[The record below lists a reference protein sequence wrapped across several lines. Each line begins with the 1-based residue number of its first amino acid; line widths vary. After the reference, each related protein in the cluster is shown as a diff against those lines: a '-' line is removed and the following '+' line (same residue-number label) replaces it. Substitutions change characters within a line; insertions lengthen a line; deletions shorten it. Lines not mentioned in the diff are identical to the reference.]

1 MEGAAVDVSG
11 TDSLV
16 KLSRRREKNNTRGIE
31 CVWYLHYL
39 QSDETGSLQ
48 SWHIRLTLH
57 SPTKKRRY
65 DDPAVAES
73 YQGSIVHVVHSFPFS
88 ALYIWL
94 FGSYE
99 TWKLESASGCLVFR
113 SI

>member
-1 MEGAAVDVSG
+1 MEGNFVDTNRSLGELGHCVEGATVDVSSA
-11 TDSLV
+11 DNLV

-48 SWHIRLTLH
+48 SWHTRLTLH

-65 DDPAVAES
+65 FNPAVAES
-73 YQGSIVHVVHSFPFS
+73 YQGSTVHVVQFSFRKK
-88 ALYIWL
+88 
-94 FGSYE
+94 
-99 TWKLESASGCLVFR
+99 TH
-113 SI
+113 